1 MEKKFLEFVASIME
15 MDLEDV
21 TMELSY
27 KNSDKWNSL
36 MMITLIM
43 EIEAEYD
50 VIIPMESLESVKTL
64 ADMYAFVKW

>member
-64 ADMYAFVKW
+64 ADMYAFVK